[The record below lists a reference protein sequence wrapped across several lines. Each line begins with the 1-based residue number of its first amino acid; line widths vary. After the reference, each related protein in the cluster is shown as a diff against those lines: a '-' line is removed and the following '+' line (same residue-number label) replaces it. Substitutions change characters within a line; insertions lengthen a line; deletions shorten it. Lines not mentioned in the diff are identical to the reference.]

1 MLLGFAVTAA
11 LASCKKPHEVDID
24 PQDIDYD
31 GILLTTL
38 ADLSGAEGLDFFK
51 LPESGDFQDIPQDP
65 LNPLTTTKVE
75 LGRLLFHE
83 TGIAMNPKFEEHG
96 IGTYSCASCHHAQG
110 GFQANRQQGVAE
122 GGIGFG
128 LAGESREF
136 NPLYPLDSLD
146 VQPLRTPTAM
156 NGAYQT
162 VMLWNG
168 QFGATGPNE
177 GTEDL
182 WPAGTPIWNN
192 HFGHEGLETQAIAGL
207 SVHGML
213 VDDETCNSEP
223 MYKELFDI
231 AFSDFPE
238 ENRCTERT
246 GGMALAAY
254 ERTLL
259 SNEAPWQ
266 QWLNGDQSA
275 MSDGQKRGANLF
287 FGKANCASCHN
298 GPALNDMEF
307 HAIGMPDM
315 NGIGTYLADGSQNA
329 NLGRGSFTGDAE
341 DDYKFKTPQLYNLKD
356 SPFFGHGGTFNS
368 VRAVVEYKNL
378 ATASN
383 ADVPSGQLAEAF
395 VPLNLSDA
403 EISDLVDF
411 IENAL
416 YDANLMRYVP
426 DALPSG
432 QCFPN
437 NDVISLIDQGCV
449 Q

>member
-1 MLLGFAVTAA
+1 MILGVAATAA

-24 PQDIDYD
+24 VQDIDYD
-31 GILLTTL
+31 GILLATL
-38 ADLSGAEGLDFFK
+38 EDLSGAEGLSMFK
-51 LPESGDFQDIPQDP
+51 LPDSDDYSSIPQDP
-65 LNPLTTTKVE
+65 LNPITSTKVE

-83 TGIAMNPKFEEHG
+83 TGIAMNPRLEEQG
-96 IGTYSCASCHHAQG
+96 MGTYSCASCHHAQG
-110 GFQANRQQGVAE
+110 GFQANKQQGVGE

-128 LAGESREF
+128 AAGEGREF
-136 NPLYPLDSLD
+136 HPLYPLDSLD

-156 NGAYQT
+156 NGAYQK

-182 WPAGTPIWNN
+182 WPPGTPIWNN
-192 HFGHEGLETQAIAGL
+192 HFGHEGLEIQAIAGL
-207 SVHGML
+207 GVHRMI
-213 VDDETCNSEP
+213 VDEETCDSEP
-223 MYKELFDI
+223 LYKDLFDI
-231 AFSDFPE
+231 AFSEFPE
-238 ENRCTERT
+238 ENRYTERT
-246 GGMALAAY
+246 GGMAVAAY

-266 QWLNGDQSA
+266 QWLQGDQSA
-275 MSDGQKRGANLF
+275 MSDAQKRGANLF
-287 FGKANCASCHN
+287 FGDANCASCHN
-298 GPALNDMEF
+298 GPALNNMDF
-307 HAIGMPDM
+307 YALGMPDM
-315 NGIGTYLADGSQNA
+315 NGIGTYLADGSDNA
-329 NLGRGSFTGDAE
+329 NLGRGSFTLDPA

-368 VRAVVEYKNL
+368 VRAVVEYKN
-378 ATASN
+378 AASAAN
-383 ADVPSGQLAEAF
+383 GMVPNGQLAEAF
-395 VPLNLSDA
+395 VPLNLTPD
-403 EISDLVDF
+403 EITDLVDF

-437 NDVISLIDQGCV
+437 NDAVSQIDQGCI